1 MLPSDNGEAPVNRWA
16 TISDLAAVEDRLAKK
31 IAESSNRGWQM
42 ATLVVALIAVGS
54 NLVGHIQIH

>member
-31 IAESSNRGWQM
+31 IDEMSSRGWQI
-42 ATLVVALIAVGS
+42 ATLAVALIAVGS
-54 NLVGHIQIH
+54 NLIGHLQIH